1 MPRRWRI
8 CRKAPASAFVRT
20 GDRNLTGQAVSVRG
34 GVAKVAGRAWRDLV
48 VHWRRPLA
56 PAAPLWPLWT
66 ALAVLAASALIPI
79 GLFLDERAARAAI
92 RLDPRLIQHFG
103 AISQAGKSNWLF
115 ALSLLAVV
123 LGLFLREKVLGTRRR
138 AAWGLVAS
146 RGFYFFAVL
155 AFSGIAVQIA
165 KHVVGRAR
173 PYLIKLDGPFHF
185 DFFSLKAV
193 EASFPSGHTTTVF
206 AALAALT
213 LLWPR
218 QGPAFLI
225 VALPVAASRIIL
237 GAHYPSD
244 VFGGACLGLASALVV
259 ARILARRR
267 IAFTLAPD
275 AILPERR
282 GRNRVGKTSNLTN
295 SH

>member
-1 MPRRWRI
+1 M
-8 CRKAPASAFVRT
+8 T
-20 GDRNLTGQAVSVRG
+20 GRAVFSW
-34 GVAKVAGRAWRDLV
+34 AGDAGAARRAWRDLAA
-48 VHWRRPLA
+48 HWRRPLA
-56 PAAPLWPLWT
+56 PAAALWPLWI

-79 GLFLDERAARAAI
+79 GLALDEKTARAAL
-92 RLDPRLIQHFG
+92 RLDPDFIHVFG
-103 AISQAGKSNWLF
+103 AISQAGKSHWLF
-115 ALSLLAVV
+115 ALSLLAVAV
-123 LGLFLREKVLGTRRR
+123 GLFLRDKAKGSRRR

-146 RGFYFFAVL
+146 RGFYFFAVM
-155 AFSGIAVQIA
+155 AFSGIAVQIV

-173 PYLIKLDGPFHF
+173 PYLIDLDGPFHF

-218 QGPAFLI
+218 VGPAFLI

-237 GAHYPSD
+237 GAHYVSD
-244 VFGGACLGLASALVV
+244 VAGGACLGLASALVV
-259 ARILARRR
+259 ARIFARRR

-275 AILPERR
+275 AIVPRPR
-282 GRNRVGKTSNLTN
+282 GLKSIGKRQKLTN
-295 SH
+295 GILYAIIRI

>member
-1 MPRRWRI
+1 M
-8 CRKAPASAFVRT
+8 
-20 GDRNLTGQAVSVRG
+20 TGQAVSGRG
-34 GVAKVAGRAWRDLV
+34 GVANGAGRAWRDLV
-48 VHWRRPLA
+48 AHWRRPLA
-56 PAAPLWPLWT
+56 PAAQLWPLWT
-66 ALAVLAASALIPI
+66 ALAILAASALIPI
-79 GLFLDERAARAAI
+79 GLFLDEGAARAAI
-92 RLDPRLIQHFG
+92 RLDPRFIHYFG

-115 ALSLLAVV
+115 ALSVMAVV
-123 LGLFLREKVLGTRRR
+123 LGLFRREKVLGPRRR

-155 AFSGIAVQIA
+155 AFSGIAVQIV

-173 PYLIKLDGPFHF
+173 PYLINLDGPFHF
-185 DFFSLKAV
+185 DFFSLRAV

-206 AALAALT
+206 ATLAALT

-218 QGPAFLI
+218 LGPAFLI

-259 ARILARRR
+259 ARIFARRR

-275 AILPERR
+275 AILPKPR
-282 GRNRVGKTSNLTN
+282 GRKLAGATPNLTN
-295 SH
+295 A